1 MNKPV
6 VLVVMDGVAITEKE
20 FGNAV
25 MAASTPTLDHLRVA
39 YPNVLI
45 KAHGTAVGLPSDDD
59 MGNSE
64 VGHNAIGAGQIY
76 AQGAKLVNE
85 SLETGAIFQSAT
97 WRDLVNNAIQNKSS
111 LHLLGL
117 LSDGNVHAHVDQ
129 LKALIRQ
136 AKAEG
141 VSTVR
146 VHALL
151 DGRDVPPT
159 SALEYVDDFEIFFN
173 GLNDANF
180 NVCFASGGG
189 RMFITM
195 DRYKADWPMVQR
207 GWETHVLAS
216 GRQFPTVRD
225 AVLSYREENPG
236 VLDQDLHA
244 FVIADENGPK
254 GPIVD
259 GDSVIFFNFRGDRA
273 IEISQAFED
282 EDFPYFDRVRKPD
295 VVYAGMLQYDGD
307 NFIPKK
313 YLVTPP
319 SIKNTMSEFLVKK
332 NVKQFAVSETQKYG
346 HVTYFWNGNK
356 TGKFSEELED
366 FMEIQSDLVPFDE
379 RPWMKSAEITD
390 AIVNAMATQQY
401 GFIRANYPN
410 GDMVGHTGNFEA
422 VRISVEAVD
431 LGLTRL
437 VKAAKKYG
445 YTLIATADH
454 GNADDMYQKL
464 KKGELVPEAKT
475 AHSLN
480 PVPFV
485 IIDDEIRPTFK
496 DGKFGLAN
504 IAATVVNLLGFEAP
518 EAWEES
524 MINPLS

>member
-6 VLVVMDGVAITEKE
+6 VLVVMDGVGITDKE

-25 MAASTPTLDHLRVA
+25 MAASTPTLDHIRAV
-39 YPNVLI
+39 YPNILI
-45 KAHGTAVGLPSDDD
+45 KAHGTAVGLPADDD

-85 SLETGAIFQSAT
+85 SIATGAIYESETWQALIDNAVTKQST
-97 WRDLVNNAIQNKSS
+97 
-111 LHLLGL
+111 LHFLGL
-117 LSDGNVHAHVDQ
+117 LSDGNVHSNINQ
-129 LKALIRQ
+129 LKALILR
-136 AKAEG
+136 AKADG
-141 VSTVR
+141 VREVR
-146 VHALL
+146 LHALL

-159 SALEYVDDFEIFFN
+159 SALEYINDIETLFSE
-173 GLNDANF
+173 LNDDNF
-180 NVCFASGGG
+180 NACIASGGG

-207 GWETHVLAS
+207 GWQTHVLAE
-216 GRQFPTVRD
+216 GRAFTS
-225 AVLSYREENPG
+225 ATEAIITYRAENPG
-236 VLDQDLHA
+236 VLDQDMHA
-244 FVIADENGPK
+244 FVIADEQGPK

-282 EDFPYFDRVRKPD
+282 DDFPHFDRIRRPD
-295 VVYAGMLQYDGD
+295 VVFAGMLQYDGD
-307 NFIPKK
+307 LFIPKR
-313 YLVTPP
+313 YLVAPP
-319 SIKNTMSEFLVKK
+319 KISNTMTEFLVSK
-332 NVKQFAVSETQKYG
+332 NVKEFAVSETQKYG

-356 TGKFSEELED
+356 SGKFSEALED
-366 FMEIQSDLVPFDE
+366 YLEIKSDLVPFDQ

-390 AIVNAMATQQY
+390 AVIDAMAKGEY

-437 VKAAKKYG
+437 IAAAKKYG

-454 GNADDMYQKL
+454 GNADDMYQKP
-464 KKGELVPEAKT
+464 KKGETVPEAKT

-480 PVPFV
+480 PVPFI
-485 IIDDEIRPTFK
+485 IIDDEIQPTFK
-496 DGKFGLAN
+496 EGAFGLAN
-504 IAATVVNLLGFEAP
+504 IAATVTTLLGYEAP
-518 EAWEES
+518 SVWEES
-524 MINPLS
+524 MIEPLN